1 MQEEIRAIINRITP
15 DTMEDNIDKLQ
26 GYLEDLTERKISQF
40 ITILSGKAS
49 DGYTRDTVTFRGS
62 KLNLAQMIAINMAD
76 DEDLETIILGA
87 AAIFLEK
94 GDTMKKRLQEDP
106 LTRKEEHIP
115 TPTLYKS

>member
-1 MQEEIRAIINRITP
+1 
-15 DTMEDNIDKLQ
+15 MEDKIDKLQ
-26 GYLEDLTERKISQF
+26 GYLEDLAERKIDQF
-40 ITILSGKAS
+40 ITILSGKTS
-49 DGYTRDTVTFRGS
+49 DGRRSDTVTFRGS
-62 KLNLAQMIAINMAD
+62 TLNLAEMIAINMAG

>member
-1 MQEEIRAIINRITP
+1 
-15 DTMEDNIDKLQ
+15 MEDNIDKLQ

-115 TPTLYKS
+115 PPTLYKS

>member
-1 MQEEIRAIINRITP
+1 
-15 DTMEDNIDKLQ
+15 MEDNIDKLQ

-62 KLNLAQMIAINMAD
+62 KLNLAQMIAINMAA